1 MIKITLKTN
10 RHKEK
15 MNSNDHMNTM
25 DYTQYEKKKKMQ
37 EQKHGDTRR
46 KEIQHSGTIPKYFGI
61 VHWQGRGCI
70 KEKANIR
77 GYNT

>member
-25 DYTQYEKKKKMQ
+25 DYTQYEKKKLQ
-37 EQKHGDTRR
+37 EQKHGDTRW
-46 KEIQHSGTIPKYFGI
+46 KEIQHSGTKPKL
-61 VHWQGRGCI
+61 VLALAR
-70 KEKANIR
+70 
-77 GYNT
+77 